1 MLLSRHASL
10 ASAFAASAFLFSASA
25 EAATYVT
32 QVTGSA
38 SGAFSYSRV
47 EITWSTTVPVGEAV
61 DFTDLRE
68 LRFSIYD
75 SGNTL
80 VFTDLMISEGEIQRI
95 GGVERSREAIWF
107 AGVSGVSGVSISE
120 FDNDMD
126 SVQLGRATG
135 TTFIIA
141 SYDPESIDLVYHI
154 NGVRQEY
161 VPFSAASWN
170 TSAIPEPSACAAFA
184 GMLGLTL
191 LLRRRA

>member
-1 MLLSRHASL
+1 MLSRPASL
-10 ASAFAASAFLFSASA
+10 AFAFAASAFLFSVSA

-38 SGAFSYSRV
+38 TGAFSYSRV

-61 DFTDLRE
+61 DFTDLSE

-80 VFTDLMISEGEIQRI
+80 VFTDLMISDGAIQRI

-107 AGVSGVSGVSISE
+107 EGISGVSITE

-126 SVQLGRATG
+126 SVQWTRASG

-141 SYDPESIDLVYHI
+141 SYDPELIDLVYHI
-154 NGVRQEY
+154 DGVRQEFAT
-161 VPFSAASWN
+161 FSPESWT

>member
-1 MLLSRHASL
+1 MLSRSASL
-10 ASAFAASAFLFSASA
+10 ASALAASAFLFSASA

-38 SGAFSYSRV
+38 TGAFSYSRV

-61 DFTDLRE
+61 DYSDLSD

-80 VFTDLMISEGEIQRI
+80 VFTDLMISEGQIQRI

-107 AGVSGVSGVSISE
+107 EGVSGVSVTA
-120 FDNDMD
+120 FDNDLD
-126 SVQLGRATG
+126 SVQLGRASG
-135 TTFIIA
+135 TTFIIS
-141 SYDPESIDLVYHI
+141 SYEPEVIDLVYHV

-161 VPFSAASWN
+161 ASFNAETWTTAAV
-170 TSAIPEPSACAAFA
+170 PEPSAVAAFA

>member
-1 MLLSRHASL
+1 MLLSRHAFL
-10 ASAFAASAFLFSASA
+10 ASALAASAFLFSASA

-61 DFTDLRE
+61 DFTDLSE

-95 GGVERSREAIWF
+95 GGVERSREAIGF
-107 AGVSGVSGVSISE
+107 AGVSGVSISE

-154 NGVRQEY
+154 DGVRQEY

-184 GMLGLTL
+184 GMIGLTL